1 MQFSMTL
8 VKNVVVKHL
17 EEISPSIVMA
27 PLACFSWGYPGPTSN
42 YFAVNSDQRDEVE
55 LNTE

>member
-1 MQFSMTL
+1 MTL

-17 EEISPSIVMA
+17 EGISPSIVMA